1 MKKVF
6 LFVLL
11 FCCFTCVT
19 AETLKPENVNNATLQ
34 KMISSKYPAKVEQG
48 TLYAEVNKTLISVV
62 PVPKFKLICLSVNF
76 GAADQHSVA
85 RMKELANEFNYRK
98 RMLRV
103 GIGPKGNSYCT
114 YYIVYEGGLSEKNL
128 HSSLDWFYVLV
139 KAWSEYVY
147 MNGKEE

>member
-6 LFVLL
+6 MLILF
-11 FCCFTCVT
+11 FCCLSVKS

-85 RMKELANEFNYRK
+85 RMKELANEFNYRN
-98 RMLRV
+98 RLLRV
-103 GIGPKGNSYCT
+103 GIGTKGNSYCT
-114 YYIVYEGGLSEKNL
+114 YYIVYDGGLNKKNL
-128 HSSLDWFYVLV
+128 HSSLDWFYVLA

-147 MNGKEE
+147 MNGK